1 MEGIGTAIFLSL
13 CLASAAWT
21 ASVWTSETKRELN
34 HSIVWRQPQV
44 PKLLCLVSGP
54 VTEPIFLQTLSQ
66 MEEWGRKESKYKSD
80 SLKAPGKRHL
90 NSFADF

>member
-34 HSIVWRQPQV
+34 HSIVQGQPEG
-44 PKLLCLVSGP
+44 PKLFCFLSGP
-54 VTEPIFLQTLSQ
+54 VEEFIILQKLSQ
-66 MEEWGRKESKYKSD
+66 MDEWGRKKNKCKPA
-80 SLKAPGKRHL
+80 SLKAPGKRHS
-90 NSFADF
+90 NSFIDF